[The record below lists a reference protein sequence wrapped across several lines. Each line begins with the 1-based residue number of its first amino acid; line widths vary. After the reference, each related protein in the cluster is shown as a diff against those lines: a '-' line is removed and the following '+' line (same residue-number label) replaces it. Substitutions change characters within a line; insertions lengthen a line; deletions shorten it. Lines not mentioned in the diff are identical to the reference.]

1 MGARFSFQLSNVRV
15 SKVKK
20 ESYKTLVQACLDS
33 KDNKVNE
40 IMAWDLVEL
49 LDSKVPL
56 LLDVREPDE
65 FKIVHIKDSL
75 NVPRGILES
84 ACDYDYEETEP
95 DLVTARDRD
104 IVVICRSGYRSV
116 LACSV
121 MQLMGY
127 RSVVSLKTGIKGWND
142 YDQTLFDGNNNELD
156 GDDAWEMLNRLVRK
170 DQKSPT

>member
-1 MGARFSFQLSNVRV
+1 MI
-15 SKVKK
+15 SKT
-20 ESYKTLVQACLDS
+20 YKALVQACLDS
-33 KDNKVNE
+33 EHNRVNE
-40 IMAWDLVEL
+40 IMPWDLTEML
-49 LDSKVPL
+49 EADAPL

-65 FKIVHIKDSL
+65 FKMAHIRNSL
-75 NVPRGILES
+75 CVPRGVLES

-95 DLVTARDRD
+95 ELVTARERD

-142 YDQTLFDGNNNELD
+142 YDQPLFDADDNEMD
-156 GDDAWEMLNRLVRK
+156 GDEAWDLLNQPIRE
-170 DQKSPT
+170 DQKSPE

>member
-1 MGARFSFQLSNVRV
+1 MQLDT
-15 SKVKK
+15 
-20 ESYKTLVQACLDS
+20 YKSLVQACLDS

-40 IMAWDLVEL
+40 IMAWDLVGL
-49 LDSKVPL
+49 LDNKAPL

-75 NVPRGILES
+75 NVPRGVLES
-84 ACDYDYEETEP
+84 ACNYDYEETEP
-95 DLVTARDRD
+95 DLVVARDRD
-104 IVVICRSGYRSV
+104 IVVICRSGYRSI

-142 YDQTLFDGNNNELD
+142 YDQALFDANNTELD
-156 GDDAWEMLNRLVRK
+156 GDEAWEMLNRPVRK
-170 DQKSPT
+170 DQKAPVEP

>member
-1 MGARFSFQLSNVRV
+1 M
-15 SKVKK
+15 KI
-20 ESYKTLVQACLDS
+20 ETYKSLVQACLDS
-33 KDNKVNE
+33 KENKVNE
-40 IMAWDLVEL
+40 VMPWDLVDMLET
-49 LDSKVPL
+49 KTPL

-65 FKIVHIKDSL
+65 FNAVRFKKSL
-75 NVPRGILES
+75 NVPRGVLES

-95 DLVTARDRD
+95 ELATARDRD

-142 YDQTLFDGNNNELD
+142 YDQPLFDADGNEMD
-156 GDDAWEMLNRLVRK
+156 GDDAWELLNIAIRE
-170 DQKSPT
+170 DQKSPI

>member
-1 MGARFSFQLSNVRV
+1 M
-15 SKVKK
+15 KK
-20 ESYKTLVQACLDS
+20 ETYKSLVQACLDS

-40 IMAWDLVEL
+40 IMPWDLVEL
-49 LDSKVPL
+49 LESKPPL

-65 FKIVHIKDSL
+65 FKIIHIRRSL
-75 NVPRGILES
+75 NVPRGVLES

-95 DLVTARDRD
+95 ELVTSRERD
-104 IVVICRSGYRSV
+104 IVVMCRSGYRSV

-142 YDQTLFDGNNNELD
+142 YDQPLCDANNNKLD
-156 GDDAWEMLNRLVRK
+156 DDDAWEMLNRLIRK
-170 DQKSPT
+170 DQKTPVEV